1 MKNTY
6 AQAAEKIGISV
17 RAVRELVYRRKIGI
31 IDMGHRTKLIT
42 DAEISR
48 VVEQRT
54 RRAVA

>member
-17 RAVRELVYRRKIGI
+17 RAVRELVYRRKIGFI
-31 IDMGHRTKLIT
+31 NMGHRTKLIT

-54 RRAVA
+54 RRAIL